1 MTELRTAS
9 YGRPDSPPAGSANR
23 PPVSQSRSLPPPGYL
38 GQQSTH
44 PALYLPKC
52 RIVSGVLPYVA
63 VSSGEPG
70 EDHDVAEVPATR
82 PVEDAAAGDQAQLRV
97 RHRAVHRRGR
107 ELVLGELLDLGHGE
121 DGHRPVGAAHVDA
134 VTAVQRAQPEE
145 DAGPGA
151 GVDVT
156 GDDGGADRARP
167 RAPGEPARHRGA
179 RRHLERAVTLDTE
192 VDQPGP
198 DRERR
203 DTQPGRPGRLRA
215 RRQRGP

>member
-9 YGRPDSPPAGSANR
+9 YGRLDSPPAGSANR

-52 RIVSGVLPYVA
+52 RIVSGMLPYVA

-70 EDHDVAEVPATR
+70 EDHDVAEVTATR

-97 RHRAVHRRGR
+97 RHRTVHRRGR
-107 ELVLGELLDLGHGE
+107 ELVLGELPDLGHGE

-134 VTAVQRAQPEE
+134 VTSVQRAQPEK
-145 DAGPGA
+145 DPRTSPG
-151 GVDVT
+151 VHVP
-156 GDDGGADRARP
+156 GDDGGGDRARP
-167 RAPGEPARHRGA
+167 A
-179 RRHLERAVTLDTE
+179 
-192 VDQPGP
+192 GP
-198 DRERR
+198 RE
-203 DTQPGRPGRLRA
+203 
-215 RRQRGP
+215 